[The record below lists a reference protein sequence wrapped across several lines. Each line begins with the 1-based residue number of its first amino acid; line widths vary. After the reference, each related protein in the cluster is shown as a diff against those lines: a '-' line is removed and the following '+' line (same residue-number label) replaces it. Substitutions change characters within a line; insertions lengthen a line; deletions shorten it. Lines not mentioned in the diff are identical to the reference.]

1 MLIRQ
6 LLENKKGIKAVKYN
20 KKPKAHTPA
29 DERKVIG
36 PNVPKK
42 KEKVTERVGQNA
54 DGSLIL
60 PDPNINRLA
69 GKPNPPAAEPAPS
82 NVKSGGA
89 TVEYSGKTY
98 DVMVFGDKSIRPR
111 ISGSDTVVSAKVY
124 TKGNKMFVLLDAS
137 AQEGVEE
144 GSGDPEITPGMKTQ
158 YGTVMS
164 VKGNTVTVKAS
175 NGELTTVNIHDIQQG
190 VAEDDVE
197 EFLHKVARSGDKG
210 YDMLYNAQK
219 GKYGREIEQAIQDMY
234 DDISIDTGYHGDDDF
249 EQIYDRMLDN
259 IETDYGQ
266 KGVEEGAMPALVIRI
281 KEKIRLMSDDE
292 KKEYFKGKTR
302 KQLQQMA
309 RRHGYGENSD
319 VYAKYATQGVD
330 EGGRNYDDNRTGFGR
345 PERDMSD
352 ESNLLYIYKDGRV
365 KQRMVSNTVER
376 EARDQGFRDTPEQAL
391 KMHGI
396 VKSKFKPGKWI
407 QKQGDQWVD
416 VYPFGK
422 PNDIAETATPGATS
436 AGNVATLG
444 MNPKLS
450 PGPARGKKSY
460 IGTPGKSGTKAP
472 PQPKVNQPKTK
483 HGTAVNALDMKSN
496 IFGGGKAIK
505 RK

>member
-6 LLENKKGIKAVKYN
+6 ILEHKKGIKAVKYN

-29 DERKVIG
+29 EERKVIG
-36 PNVPKK
+36 PDAPKK
-42 KEKVTERVGQNA
+42 KEEVAEDKKPKYTYPEIKPPKHYDPDWIKN
-54 DGSLIL
+54 L
-60 PDPNINRLA
+60 P
-69 GKPNPPAAEPAPS
+69 KE
-82 NVKSGGA
+82 K
-89 TVEYSGKTY
+89 
-98 DVMVFGDKSIRPR
+98 
-111 ISGSDTVVSAKVY
+111 
-124 TKGNKMFVLLDAS
+124 LDAI
-137 AQEGVEE
+137 AGPRYKKDKKEQGVEE
-144 GSGDPEITPGMKTQ
+144 GFGEKYAEQLAQQIFNQ
-158 YGTVMS
+158 YPDL
-164 VKGNTVTVKAS
+164 N
-175 NGELTTVNIHDIQQG
+175 D
-190 VAEDDVE
+190 EDDVLKAGYAIAKQELGHRARGIFRDEDFPSDLVSAYNWVKE
-197 EFLHKVARSGDKG
+197 EDDYYGLPNRDGSNEGVA
-210 YDMLYNAQK
+210 
-219 GKYGREIEQAIQDMY
+219 
-234 DDISIDTGYHGDDDF
+234 
-249 EQIYDRMLDN
+249 
-259 IETDYGQ
+259 
-266 KGVEEGAMPALVIRI
+266 
-281 KEKIRLMSDDE
+281 
-292 KKEYFKGKTR
+292 
-302 KQLQQMA
+302 
-309 RRHGYGENSD
+309 
-319 VYAKYATQGVD
+319 

-376 EARDQGFRDTPEQAL
+376 EARAEGFRDTPEQAL

-396 VKSKFKPGKWI
+396 IRSKFKPGKWV
-407 QKQGDQWVD
+407 QKQGDQWMEVF
-416 VYPFGK
+416 PFGK
-422 PNDIAETATPGATS
+422 PDDIAETATPGATS

>member
-20 KKPKAHTPA
+20 KKPRAHTPA
-29 DERKVIG
+29 EERNVIG
-36 PNVPKK
+36 PDAPKK
-42 KEKVTERVGQNA
+42 KEKVAEGVG
-54 DGSLIL
+54 
-60 PDPNINRLA
+60 
-69 GKPNPPAAEPAPS
+69 EPAPS

-89 TVEYSGKTY
+89 TVEYGGQTY
-98 DVMVFGDKSIRPR
+98 DVMVFGDKGIRPR
-111 ISGSDTVVSAKVY
+111 IARSDKDVNARVY
-124 TKGNKMFVLLDAS
+124 TMGNKMFVLLDAS
-137 AQEGVEE
+137 AQESVTE
-144 GSGDPEITPGMKTQ
+144 GLHPMIVGDLEKLKTLNPVDRYSAYANIRSYFRDNPALNKMASDLQ
-158 YGTVMS
+158 GGYFEADMLRGKYKTDA
-164 VKGNTVTVKAS
+164 VKAKYAELEPIHQAFIKQALGQEQGAA
-175 NGELTTVNIHDIQQG
+175 NG
-190 VAEDDVE
+190 DVE
-197 EFLHKVARSGDKG
+197 EFLHKVARSGDNG
-210 YDMLYNAQK
+210 FDMLYNAQQ

-234 DDISIDTGYHGDDDF
+234 DNISIDTGYHGDDDF

-259 IETDYGQ
+259 IEADYGQ
-266 KGVEEGAMPALVIRI
+266 
-281 KEKIRLMSDDE
+281 
-292 KKEYFKGKTR
+292 
-302 KQLQQMA
+302 
-309 RRHGYGENSD
+309 
-319 VYAKYATQGVD
+319 QGVA

-376 EARDQGFRDTPEQAL
+376 EARAQGFRDTPEQAL

-396 VKSKFKPGKWI
+396 IASKFKPGKWI

-422 PNDIAETATPGATS
+422 PNDIAETATAGATS
-436 AGNVATLG
+436 AGHVATLG

>member
-29 DERKVIG
+29 EERKVIG
-36 PNVPKK
+36 PDAPKK
-42 KEKVTERVGQNA
+42 KEKVAEQDITRRVTPNA
-54 DGSLIL
+54 DGSF
-60 PDPNINRLA
+60 PDPNINRLT

-124 TKGNKMFVLLDAS
+124 TKGNKMFVLLDTP

-144 GSGDPEITPGMKTQ
+144 GRD
-158 YGTVMS
+158 
-164 VKGNTVTVKAS
+164 GN
-175 NGELTTVNIHDIQQG
+175 
-190 VAEDDVE
+190 DVE
-197 EFLHKVARSGDKG
+197 EFLHKVARSGDNG
-210 YDMLYNAQK
+210 FDMLYNAQQ
-219 GKYGREIEQAIQDMY
+219 GKYGREIERAIQDMY

-259 IETDYGQ
+259 IEADYGQ
-266 KGVEEGAMPALVIRI
+266 
-281 KEKIRLMSDDE
+281 
-292 KKEYFKGKTR
+292 
-302 KQLQQMA
+302 
-309 RRHGYGENSD
+309 
-319 VYAKYATQGVD
+319 QGVA

-365 KQRMVSNTVER
+365 KQRMVSNRVER
-376 EARDQGFRDTPEQAL
+376 EARAEGFRDTPEQAL

-416 VYPFGK
+416 VYPFGN
-422 PNDIAETATPGATS
+422 PDDIAETVTPGATS
-436 AGNVATLG
+436 VGNVATLG

>member
-20 KKPKAHTPA
+20 KKPKTHTPA
-29 DERKVIG
+29 EERKVIG
-36 PNVPKK
+36 PDAPKK
-42 KEKVTERVGQNA
+42 KEKVAEQDITRRVTPNA
-54 DGSLIL
+54 DGSF
-60 PDPNINRLA
+60 PDPNINRLT

-82 NVKSGGA
+82 NVKSDGA

-124 TKGNKMFVLLDAS
+124 TKGNKMFVLLDS
-137 AQEGVEE
+137 PAQEGVEE
-144 GSGDPEITPGMKTQ
+144 GRD
-158 YGTVMS
+158 
-164 VKGNTVTVKAS
+164 GN
-175 NGELTTVNIHDIQQG
+175 
-190 VAEDDVE
+190 DVE
-197 EFLHKVARSGDKG
+197 EFLHKVARSGDNG
-210 YDMLYNAQK
+210 FDMLYNAQQ

-234 DDISIDTGYHGDDDF
+234 DNISIDTGYHGDDDF

-259 IETDYGQ
+259 IEADYGQ
-266 KGVEEGAMPALVIRI
+266 
-281 KEKIRLMSDDE
+281 
-292 KKEYFKGKTR
+292 
-302 KQLQQMA
+302 
-309 RRHGYGENSD
+309 
-319 VYAKYATQGVD
+319 QGVA

-365 KQRMVSNTVER
+365 KQRMVSNRVER
-376 EARDQGFRDTPEQAL
+376 EARAEGFRDTPEQAL

-396 VKSKFKPGKWI
+396 IASKFKPGKWI

-422 PNDIAETATPGATS
+422 PDDIAETATPGATS

>member
-6 LLENKKGIKAVKYN
+6 ILEHKKGIKAVKYN

-29 DERKVIG
+29 EERKVIG
-36 PNVPKK
+36 PDAPKK
-42 KEKVTERVGQNA
+42 KEKVIEQDITRRITPNA
-54 DGSLIL
+54 DGSF
-60 PDPNINRLA
+60 PDPSINRLT
-69 GKPNPPAAEPAPS
+69 GKPNSPATFEPAPS

-124 TKGNKMFVLLDAS
+124 TKGNKMFVMLDAP
-137 AQEGVEE
+137 AQE
-144 GSGDPEITPGMKTQ
+144 S
-158 YGTVMS
+158 
-164 VKGNTVTVKAS
+164 
-175 NGELTTVNIHDIQQG
+175 
-190 VAEDDVE
+190 VAEGRDGNNVE
-197 EFLHKVARSGDKG
+197 EFLTKVARSGDNG
-210 YDMLYNAQK
+210 YDMLYNAQQ

-234 DDISIDTGYHGDDDF
+234 DDITIDTGYHGDDDF

-259 IETDYGQ
+259 IEADYGQ
-266 KGVEEGAMPALVIRI
+266 QGVEEAGMYRQSGSRSAYDR
-281 KEKIRLMSDDE
+281 DE
-292 KKEYFKGKTR
+292 R
-302 KQLQQMA
+302 ASKQ
-309 RRHGYGENSD
+309 
-319 VYAKYATQGVD
+319 
-330 EGGRNYDDNRTGFGR
+330 GFDR

-365 KQRMVSNTVER
+365 MKRMVSNTVER
-376 EARDQGFRDTPEQAL
+376 EARAEGFRDTPEQAL

-396 VKSKFKPGKWI
+396 IRSKFKPGKWV
-407 QKQGDQWVD
+407 QKQGDQWMEVF
-416 VYPFGK
+416 PFGK
-422 PNDIAETATPGATS
+422 PDDIAETATAGATS

>member
-20 KKPKAHTPA
+20 KKPKTHTPA
-29 DERKVIG
+29 EERKVIG
-36 PNVPKK
+36 PDAPKK
-42 KEKVTERVGQNA
+42 KEKVAEQDITRRVTPNA
-54 DGSLIL
+54 DGSF
-60 PDPNINRLA
+60 PDPNINRLT

-124 TKGNKMFVLLDAS
+124 TKGNKMFVLLDS
-137 AQEGVEE
+137 PAQEGVEE
-144 GSGDPEITPGMKTQ
+144 GRD
-158 YGTVMS
+158 
-164 VKGNTVTVKAS
+164 GN
-175 NGELTTVNIHDIQQG
+175 
-190 VAEDDVE
+190 DVE
-197 EFLHKVARSGDKG
+197 EFLHKVARSGDNG

-234 DDISIDTGYHGDDDF
+234 DDISADTGYHGDDDF

-259 IETDYGQ
+259 IEADYGQ
-266 KGVEEGAMPALVIRI
+266 
-281 KEKIRLMSDDE
+281 
-292 KKEYFKGKTR
+292 
-302 KQLQQMA
+302 
-309 RRHGYGENSD
+309 
-319 VYAKYATQGVD
+319 QGVA

-365 KQRMVSNTVER
+365 KQRMVSNRVER
-376 EARDQGFRDTPEQAL
+376 EARAEGFRDTPEQAL

-396 VKSKFKPGKWI
+396 IPSKFKPGKWI

>member
-29 DERKVIG
+29 EERKVIG
-36 PNVPKK
+36 PDAPKK
-42 KEKVTERVGQNA
+42 KEKVAEQDITRRVTPNA
-54 DGSLIL
+54 DGSF
-60 PDPNINRLA
+60 PDPNINRLT

-82 NVKSGGA
+82 NVKSDGA

-124 TKGNKMFVLLDAS
+124 TKGNKMFVLLDS
-137 AQEGVEE
+137 PAQEGVAE
-144 GSGDPEITPGMKTQ
+144 GRD
-158 YGTVMS
+158 
-164 VKGNTVTVKAS
+164 GN
-175 NGELTTVNIHDIQQG
+175 
-190 VAEDDVE
+190 DVE
-197 EFLHKVARSGDKG
+197 EFLHKVARSGDNG
-210 YDMLYNAQK
+210 FDMLYNAQQ

-234 DDISIDTGYHGDDDF
+234 DNISIDTGYHGDDDF

-259 IETDYGQ
+259 IEADYGQ
-266 KGVEEGAMPALVIRI
+266 
-281 KEKIRLMSDDE
+281 
-292 KKEYFKGKTR
+292 
-302 KQLQQMA
+302 
-309 RRHGYGENSD
+309 
-319 VYAKYATQGVD
+319 QGVA

-365 KQRMVSNTVER
+365 KQRMVSNRVER
-376 EARDQGFRDTPEQAL
+376 EARAEGFRDTPEQAL

-396 VKSKFKPGKWI
+396 IASKFKPGKWI

-422 PNDIAETATPGATS
+422 PDDIAETATPGATS

>member
-29 DERKVIG
+29 EERKVIG
-36 PNVPKK
+36 PDAPKK
-42 KEKVTERVGQNA
+42 KEKVAEQDITRRVTPNA
-54 DGSLIL
+54 DGSFHG
-60 PDPNINRLA
+60 PNINRLT

-82 NVKSGGA
+82 NVKSDGA

-124 TKGNKMFVLLDAS
+124 TKGNKMFVLLDS
-137 AQEGVEE
+137 PAQEGVEE
-144 GSGDPEITPGMKTQ
+144 GRD
-158 YGTVMS
+158 
-164 VKGNTVTVKAS
+164 GN
-175 NGELTTVNIHDIQQG
+175 
-190 VAEDDVE
+190 DVE
-197 EFLHKVARSGDKG
+197 EFLHKVARSGDNG
-210 YDMLYNAQK
+210 FDMLYNAQQ

-234 DDISIDTGYHGDDDF
+234 DNISIDTGYHGDDDF

-259 IETDYGQ
+259 IEADYGQ
-266 KGVEEGAMPALVIRI
+266 
-281 KEKIRLMSDDE
+281 
-292 KKEYFKGKTR
+292 
-302 KQLQQMA
+302 
-309 RRHGYGENSD
+309 
-319 VYAKYATQGVD
+319 QGVA

-365 KQRMVSNTVER
+365 KQRMVSNRVER
-376 EARDQGFRDTPEQAL
+376 EARAEGFRDTPEQAL

-396 VKSKFKPGKWI
+396 IASKFKPGKWI

-422 PNDIAETATPGATS
+422 PDDIAETATPGATS

>member
-1 MLIRQ
+1 M
-6 LLENKKGIKAVKYN
+6 
-20 KKPKAHTPA
+20 
-29 DERKVIG
+29 
-36 PNVPKK
+36 
-42 KEKVTERVGQNA
+42 
-54 DGSLIL
+54 
-60 PDPNINRLA
+60 
-69 GKPNPPAAEPAPS
+69 
-82 NVKSGGA
+82 
-89 TVEYSGKTY
+89 
-98 DVMVFGDKSIRPR
+98 
-111 ISGSDTVVSAKVY
+111 
-124 TKGNKMFVLLDAS
+124 GNKMFVLLDAS
-137 AQEGVEE
+137 AQEGVAE

-197 EFLHKVARSGDKG
+197 EFLHKVARSGDNG
-210 YDMLYNAQK
+210 FDMLYNAQQ
-219 GKYGREIEQAIQDMY
+219 GKYGREIERAIQDMY

-259 IETDYGQ
+259 IEADYGQ
-266 KGVEEGAMPALVIRI
+266 KGVAEV
-281 KEKIRLMSDDE
+281 
-292 KKEYFKGKTR
+292 
-302 KQLQQMA
+302 
-309 RRHGYGENSD
+309 RRDYD
-319 VYAKYATQGVD
+319 VN
-330 EGGRNYDDNRTGFGR
+330 RNRTGFSR

-376 EARDQGFRDTPEQAL
+376 EARAQGFRDTPEQAL

-396 VKSKFKPGKWI
+396 IPSKFKPGKWI

-422 PNDIAETATPGATS
+422 PNDIAETATAGATS
-436 AGNVATLG
+436 AGHVATLG

>member
-6 LLENKKGIKAVKYN
+6 LLENKKGVKAVKYN

-29 DERKVIG
+29 EERKVIG
-36 PNVPKK
+36 PDAPKK
-42 KEKVTERVGQNA
+42 KEKVIEQDITRRITPNA
-54 DGSLIL
+54 DGSF
-60 PDPNINRLA
+60 PDPSINRLT

-82 NVKSGGA
+82 NLKSGGA

-124 TKGNKMFVLLDAS
+124 TKGNKMFVMLDAP
-137 AQEGVEE
+137 AQESVTE
-144 GSGDPEITPGMKTQ
+144 GLHPVIIDDIKRLSTLNPVSRYSAYANIRSYFKDNPELYKMASDLQSGYFEADILRGKYKTDAL
-158 YGTVMS
+158 
-164 VKGNTVTVKAS
+164 KAKYA
-175 NGELTTVNIHDIQQG
+175 ELEPMHRSFIKQALGQEQG
-190 VAEDDVE
+190 VAEGDVE
-197 EFLHKVARSGDKG
+197 EFLHKVAQSGNNG
-210 YDMLYNAQK
+210 YAMLYNAQQ
-219 GKYGREIEQAIQDMY
+219 GKYGQEIEQAIQNMY
-234 DDISIDTGYHGDDDF
+234 DDISTDTGYHGDDDF
-249 EQIYDRMLDN
+249 EQIYDRMMDN
-259 IETDYGQ
+259 IEADYGQ
-266 KGVEEGAMPALVIRI
+266 KGVAEV
-281 KEKIRLMSDDE
+281 
-292 KKEYFKGKTR
+292 
-302 KQLQQMA
+302 
-309 RRHGYGENSD
+309 RRD
-319 VYAKYATQGVD
+319 
-330 EGGRNYDDNRTGFGR
+330 YDDLRDTGFGR

-352 ESNLLYIYKDGRV
+352 ESNLLYIYKNDRV
-365 KQRMVSNTVER
+365 MKRMVSNTVER
-376 EARDQGFRDTPEQAL
+376 EARAQGFRDTPEQAL

-396 VKSKFKPGKWI
+396 IRSKFKPGKWV

>member
-6 LLENKKGIKAVKYN
+6 LLENKKGVKAVKYN

-29 DERKVIG
+29 EERKVIG
-36 PNVPKK
+36 PDTPKK
-42 KEKVTERVGQNA
+42 KEKVIEQDITRRITPNA
-54 DGSLIL
+54 DGSF
-60 PDPNINRLA
+60 PDPSINRLT
-69 GKPNPPAAEPAPS
+69 GKPNSPAAEPAPS
-82 NVKSGGA
+82 NLKSDGA

-124 TKGNKMFVLLDAS
+124 TKGNKMFVILDAP
-137 AQEGVEE
+137 AQE
-144 GSGDPEITPGMKTQ
+144 S
-158 YGTVMS
+158 
-164 VKGNTVTVKAS
+164 
-175 NGELTTVNIHDIQQG
+175 
-190 VAEDDVE
+190 VAEGRDGNDVE
-197 EFLHKVARSGDKG
+197 EFLHKVARSGDNG
-210 YDMLYNAQK
+210 YGMLYNAQS

-234 DDISIDTGYHGDDDF
+234 DDISADTGYHGDDDF
-249 EQIYDRMLDN
+249 EQIYDRMMDN
-259 IETDYGQ
+259 ITADYGEQ
-266 KGVEEGAMPALVIRI
+266 GVEEAGMYRRSGSQSAYDRDYASSV
-281 KEKIRLMSDDE
+281 SD
-292 KKEYFKGKTR
+292 
-302 KQLQQMA
+302 M
-309 RRHGYGENSD
+309 
-319 VYAKYATQGVD
+319 
-330 EGGRNYDDNRTGFGR
+330 GR

-365 KQRMVSNTVER
+365 MKRMVSNTVER
-376 EARDQGFRDTPEQAL
+376 EARAEGFRDTPEQAL

-396 VKSKFKPGKWI
+396 IRSKFKPGKWV
-407 QKQGDQWVD
+407 QKQGDQWMEVF
-416 VYPFGK
+416 PFGK
-422 PNDIAETATPGATS
+422 ADDIAETATAGATS

-450 PGPARGKKSY
+450 PGPARGQKSY

>member
-6 LLENKKGIKAVKYN
+6 LLENKKGVKAVKYN

-29 DERKVIG
+29 EERKVIG
-36 PNVPKK
+36 PDTPKK
-42 KEKVTERVGQNA
+42 KEKVIEQDITRRVTPNA
-54 DGSLIL
+54 DGSF
-60 PDPNINRLA
+60 PDPSINRLT

-124 TKGNKMFVLLDAS
+124 TKGNKMFVMLDAP
-137 AQEGVEE
+137 AQE
-144 GSGDPEITPGMKTQ
+144 S
-158 YGTVMS
+158 
-164 VKGNTVTVKAS
+164 
-175 NGELTTVNIHDIQQG
+175 
-190 VAEDDVE
+190 VAEGRDGNNVE
-197 EFLHKVARSGDKG
+197 EFLHKVARSGDNG
-210 YDMLYNAQK
+210 YDMLYNAQQ

-259 IETDYGQ
+259 IEADYGQ
-266 KGVEEGAMPALVIRI
+266 QGVEEV
-281 KEKIRLMSDDE
+281 
-292 KKEYFKGKTR
+292 
-302 KQLQQMA
+302 
-309 RRHGYGENSD
+309 RRD
-319 VYAKYATQGVD
+319 
-330 EGGRNYDDNRTGFGR
+330 YDDLRDTGFGR

-352 ESNLLYIYKDGRV
+352 ESNLLYIYKNDRV
-365 KQRMVSNTVER
+365 MKRMVSNTVER
-376 EARDQGFRDTPEQAL
+376 EARAQGFRDTPEQAL

-396 VKSKFKPGKWI
+396 IRSKFKPGKWV
-407 QKQGDQWVD
+407 QKQGDQWMEVF
-416 VYPFGK
+416 PFGK
-422 PNDIAETATPGATS
+422 PDDIAETATPGATS

>member
-6 LLENKKGIKAVKYN
+6 LLENKKGVKAVKYN

-29 DERKVIG
+29 EERKVIG
-36 PNVPKK
+36 PDTPKK
-42 KEKVTERVGQNA
+42 KEKVIEQDITRRITPNA
-54 DGSLIL
+54 DGSF
-60 PDPNINRLA
+60 PDPNINRLT
-69 GKPNPPAAEPAPS
+69 GKPNSPATFEPAPS
-82 NVKSGGA
+82 NVGPGGA
-89 TVEYSGKTY
+89 TVEYGGKTY

-124 TKGNKMFVLLDAS
+124 TKGNKMFVMLDAP
-137 AQEGVEE
+137 AQE
-144 GSGDPEITPGMKTQ
+144 S
-158 YGTVMS
+158 
-164 VKGNTVTVKAS
+164 
-175 NGELTTVNIHDIQQG
+175 
-190 VAEDDVE
+190 VAEGRDGNDIE
-197 EFLHKVARSGDKG
+197 EFLTKVARSGDNG
-210 YDMLYNAQK
+210 YDMLYNAQQ

-234 DDISIDTGYHGDDDF
+234 DDITIDTGYHGDDDF
-249 EQIYDRMLDN
+249 EQIYDRMMDN
-259 IETDYGQ
+259 IEADYGQ
-266 KGVEEGAMPALVIRI
+266 KGVAEV
-281 KEKIRLMSDDE
+281 
-292 KKEYFKGKTR
+292 
-302 KQLQQMA
+302 
-309 RRHGYGENSD
+309 RRD
-319 VYAKYATQGVD
+319 
-330 EGGRNYDDNRTGFGR
+330 YDDLRDTGFGR

-352 ESNLLYIYKDGRV
+352 ESNLLYIYKNDRV
-365 KQRMVSNTVER
+365 MKRMVSNTVER
-376 EARDQGFRDTPEQAL
+376 EARAQGFRDTPEQAL

-396 VKSKFKPGKWI
+396 IRSKFKPGKWV
-407 QKQGDQWVD
+407 QKQGDQWMEVF
-416 VYPFGK
+416 PFGK
-422 PNDIAETATPGATS
+422 PDDIAETATPGATS

>member
-29 DERKVIG
+29 EERKVIG
-36 PNVPKK
+36 PDAPKK
-42 KEKVTERVGQNA
+42 KEKVAEQDITRRVTPNA
-54 DGSLIL
+54 DGSF
-60 PDPNINRLA
+60 PDPNINRLT

-82 NVKSGGA
+82 NVKSDGA

-124 TKGNKMFVLLDAS
+124 TKGNKMFVLLDS
-137 AQEGVEE
+137 PAQEGVEE
-144 GSGDPEITPGMKTQ
+144 GRD
-158 YGTVMS
+158 
-164 VKGNTVTVKAS
+164 GN
-175 NGELTTVNIHDIQQG
+175 
-190 VAEDDVE
+190 DVE
-197 EFLHKVARSGDKG
+197 EFLHKVARSGDNG
-210 YDMLYNAQK
+210 FDMLYNAQQ

-234 DDISIDTGYHGDDDF
+234 DNISIDTGYHGDDDF

-259 IETDYGQ
+259 IEADYGQ
-266 KGVEEGAMPALVIRI
+266 
-281 KEKIRLMSDDE
+281 
-292 KKEYFKGKTR
+292 
-302 KQLQQMA
+302 
-309 RRHGYGENSD
+309 
-319 VYAKYATQGVD
+319 QGVA

-365 KQRMVSNTVER
+365 KQRMVSNRVER
-376 EARDQGFRDTPEQAL
+376 EARAEGFRDTPEQAL

-396 VKSKFKPGKWI
+396 IASKFKPGKWI

-422 PNDIAETATPGATS
+422 PDDIAETATPGATS